1 MPDKLLPDCDNERK
15 NMATK
20 LDAGQKHLLRLVM
33 KDADTDGWTPVSAQ
47 VFPLLSKA
55 MPHDLVEM
63 EAVGDEGRGR
73 ARLTD
78 EGTNLIAA
86 MAWL

>member
-1 MPDKLLPDCDNERK
+1 MVSRLPTKTGRDEDK

-20 LDAGQKHLLRLVM
+20 LDAVQKHLLRLVVEE
-33 KDADTDGWTPVSAQ
+33 ADSEGWAQVSKP
-47 VFPLLSKA
+47 VFPLVEKIPSE
-55 MPHDLVEM
+55 LVEI

-73 ARLTD
+73 ARLTT
-78 EGTNLIAA
+78 EGESLMAA